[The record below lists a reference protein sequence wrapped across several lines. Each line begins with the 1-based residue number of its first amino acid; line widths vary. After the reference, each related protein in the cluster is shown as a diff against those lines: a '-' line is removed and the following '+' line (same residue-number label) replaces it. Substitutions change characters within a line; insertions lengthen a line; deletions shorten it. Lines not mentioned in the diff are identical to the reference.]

1 MKLSLLTTFFIF
13 LEGALNL
20 SVNAQYNVKQYGAK
34 GDGSSLDSYAIQAAI
49 NDAYNNGGGI
59 VEIPTGTYIIGT
71 LILKD
76 NVNLNLHAGTVLSG
90 SPDINDYKETAQKFE
105 SRTRDLYTKYFMIFA
120 ENAKNISITGSG
132 IITGN
137 GNRYF
142 QESRPQNNRPFMIRL
157 VNSQNITI
165 KGISLLE
172 SANWTLHLLG
182 CKDVNIDGI
191 TIENSGDGNRD
202 GLDIDACQRVTV
214 SNSRFRTTDD
224 AIVMKSSCNNLCQD
238 IAITNCILSSG
249 GSAIKT
255 GTESNGGFKNITVS
269 NCIIKDIDVHAGI
282 ELMTV
287 DGGILQNVLIENII
301 MENVATPIF
310 LRVGIRCRP
319 FMQDQYVKKIESVK
333 DIHFNNI
340 SVIDAKL
347 PSSIMGLHNRKIKNI
362 SLTNYSVRY
371 TKKQKA
377 IPFNKVPFEE
387 FSYPM
392 AIMFKNLPAFGLYCR
407 NVEEIYLENI
417 TMYSAEDDSR
427 PALTFDRVN
436 NVSISSVKA
445 MVTDQSPAMVHF
457 RNSENVLI
465 SSCRSIG
472 KNKALFEKETNTCSG
487 LIFSGNFMQSG
498 QSEIAGVEA
507 LPDENFYDDFSTQ
520 IKYCVETGENLQGL
534 IAKDLNKA
542 VLKFSMNITKR
553 GSLQLCLLMLNN
565 SPSPEKVL
573 IKYDGL
579 IQEFTIDWNTW
590 GWAPV
595 TLIKEY
601 ANDTIVDFEIVP
613 SLPESDLEISK
624 VYLRY
629 QDIEF
634 TD

>member
-1 MKLSLLTTFFIF
+1 MKLSVVTAFLIF
-13 LEGALNL
+13 MEGALIL

-34 GDGSSLDSYAIQAAI
+34 GDGRSLDSNAIQAAI
-49 NDAYNNGGGI
+49 NDAYKNGGGI
-59 VEIPTGTYIIGT
+59 VEIPSGTYIIGT

-76 NVNLNLHAGTVLSG
+76 NVNLHLLAGTVLSG
-90 SPDINDYKETAQKFE
+90 SPNINDYKETDQKFE
-105 SRTRDLYTKYFMIFA
+105 SRTRELYAKYFMIFA
-120 ENAKNISITGSG
+120 EDVKNVSITGKG
-132 IITGN
+132 IINGN
-137 GNRYF
+137 GNQYF

-165 KGISLLE
+165 NGISLLE

-191 TIENSGDGNRD
+191 VIENSGDGNRD

-214 SNSRFRTTDD
+214 ANSRFRTTDD
-224 AIVMKSSCNNLCQD
+224 AIVMKSSCNILCQD
-238 IAITNCILSSG
+238 IAITNCILRSG

-255 GTESNGGFKNITVS
+255 GTESNGGFKNITIS
-269 NCIIKDIDVHAGI
+269 NCVIKDIDVHAGI

-287 DGGILQNVLIENII
+287 DGGMLQNVLVENII

-310 LRVGIRCRP
+310 LRAGIRCRP
-319 FMQDQYVKKIESVK
+319 FMPDQYVKKIENVS

-340 SVIDAKL
+340 SVINAKL
-347 PSSIMGLHNRKIKNI
+347 PSSIMGLHNRKIKNV

-371 TKKQKA
+371 VQTQQA
-377 IPFNKVPFEE
+377 IPFNKVPFKE

-417 TMYSAEDDSR
+417 TMYSAEDESR
-427 PALTFDRVN
+427 PALTFDRVKN
-436 NVSISSVKA
+436 LGISSIKA
-445 MVTDQSPAMVHF
+445 MVTDQSPAMIHF
-457 RNSENVLI
+457 RNSKNALI

-472 KNKALFEKETNTCSG
+472 KNKALFEQETNTCTD
-487 LIFSGNFMQSG
+487 LRFSGNFTQTG
-498 QSEIAGVEA
+498 QSEITGVEA
-507 LPDENFYDDFSTQ
+507 LPDAYSYDDFSTK
-520 IKYCVETGENLQGL
+520 IKYCVETGENLQGQ
-534 IAKDLNKA
+534 IANDLKTP
-542 VLKFSMNITKR
+542 LKFSMDITKR

-565 SPSPEKVL
+565 SPLPKKVL
-573 IKYDGL
+573 IKYDG
-579 IQEFTIDWNTW
+579 ITQEFIIDWNTW
-590 GWAPV
+590 GWAPI
-595 TLIKEY
+595 TLLKEY
-601 ANDTIVDFEIVP
+601 PNDTNVNFEIVP
-613 SLPESDLEISK
+613 SLPGSDLKISK